1 MERTTWTLIVLF
13 AVGAALLVL
22 AIVPT
27 AWPNPLADAAGDAPG
42 PARQQETRSQLGDA
56 AAAVAAAC
64 RDGDGQAFAAAT
76 TATYRRG
83 LERRLQAVEGQLDG
97 ATLRRMAADDRSG
110 PERWLTRPFEAVH
123 VRGPFVAVSVRRDPE
138 LGEGQGAQVLVFE
151 WDGTRFR
158 LDEVRHATRVDD
170 AEDAGRYLRELL
182 RLR

>member
-1 MERTTWTLIVLF
+1 MPSE
-13 AVGAALLVL
+13 
-22 AIVPT
+22 
-27 AWPNPLADAAGDAPG
+27 GDA
-42 PARQQETRSQLGDA
+42 QLVDVFGVVVHQRA
-56 AAAVAAAC
+56 EGV
-64 RDGDGQAFAAAT
+64 F
-76 TATYRRG
+76 
-83 LERRLQAVEGQLDG
+83 LPLLQAVEGQLDG